1 MLKRQPN
8 LESLYLCGMVTDASE
23 SDQGFALPN
32 LRKLHTE
39 SMELLKGVLHHTKN
53 LTRHTWKC

>member
-1 MLKRQPN
+1 
-8 LESLYLCGMVTDASE
+8 MVTDASE

-39 SMELLKGVLHHTKN
+39 NMELLKGVLHHTKN